1 MPLLELLKSLELYRE
16 LLRRQETLARW
27 CDESSVV
34 DFGSLLTVAN
44 CCCCWYD
51 GDGMTVDTG
60 AGDETLGDKY
70 GKDEEEG
77 EEGLLLLLQEAARPP
92 LEPLKML
99 GAEV

>member
-1 MPLLELLKSLELYRE
+1 MELLKSLELYRE
-16 LLRRQETLARW
+16 LLRSRVTARW

-34 DFGSLLTVAN
+34 DFCSLLTVAN

-51 GDGMTVDTG
+51 GDGRTVDTG

-77 EEGLLLLLQEAARPP
+77 EEGLLLEEAARPL